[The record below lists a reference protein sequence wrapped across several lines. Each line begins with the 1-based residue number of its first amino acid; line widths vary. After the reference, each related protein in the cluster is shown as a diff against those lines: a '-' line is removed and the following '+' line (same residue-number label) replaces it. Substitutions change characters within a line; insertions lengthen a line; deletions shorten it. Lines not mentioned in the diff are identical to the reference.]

1 MIHKTFENAHF
12 RAKPLSLNSLEFIFL
27 LSQVGFSSVN
37 NDKGRDQQ
45 VKWVLAGATEAAKIK
60 IWVKDSFNPGPAGPV
75 SIRIRYACLC
85 GGLRIYPGSP
95 GK

>member
-1 MIHKTFENAHF
+1 MVLTVCNNK
-12 RAKPLSLNSLEFIFL
+12 RSFIRHSIECGIL
-27 LSQVGFSSVN
+27 DIIIL
-37 NDKGRDQQ
+37 
-45 VKWVLAGATEAAKIK
+45 VL
-60 IWVKDSFNPGPAGPV
+60 NPGPAGPV

>member
-1 MIHKTFENAHF
+1 MA
-12 RAKPLSLNSLEFIFL
+12 RPPVFL
-27 LSQVGFSSVN
+27 FSILGMGAGPS
-37 NDKGRDQQ
+37 KLGKLARE
-45 VKWVLAGATEAAKIK
+45 KWKLGKVETCLKA
-60 IWVKDSFNPGPAGPV
+60 FNPGPAGPV